1 MAITGDITK
10 NNIVARFKQ
19 LVHDVARASIVRG
32 TNSKPFTEMP
42 DGNYGGRTDA
52 SFISITGTSI
62 SGSTITASTIRSVLQ
77 TEAALYTNI
86 RKQRAILNVSGPGG
100 NTGTRPTAGNVSD
113 TTNVAHLDT
122 GNRAS
127 LGSISSTG
135 VTDGDIIDD
144 ITLETYLTRIK
155 NAYNTV
161 RNSTITDTISVCH
174 ASCHS
179 SCHGSRGRR

>member
-19 LVHDVARASIVRG
+19 MVTDVANASIVRG

-42 DGNYGGRTDA
+42 NNRYGGTTAGD
-52 SFISITGTSI
+52 SINITGASI
-62 SGSTITASTIRSVLQ
+62 SGDIITASTIRSVLQ
-77 TEAALYTNI
+77 TEAAKYTNI
-86 RKQRAILNVSGPGG
+86 RKQRAILSVTGPGG
-100 NTGTRPTAGNVSD
+100 NTGSRPTAGNVSD
-113 TTNVAHLDT
+113 STNVAHLDT

-127 LGSISSTG
+127 LGSISSSG
-135 VTDGDIIDD
+135 VTSGDVIDD
-144 ITLETYLTRIK
+144 ATLEAYFLRIR
-155 NAYNTV
+155 NAYNAV

>member
-10 NNIVARFKQ
+10 QSIVDRFKQ
-19 LVHDVARASIVRG
+19 LVTDVANSGIVRG
-32 TNSKPFTEMP
+32 TNSLPFSEMP
-42 DGNYGGRTDA
+42 SSRYGGTTSGDSINITGA
-52 SFISITGTSI
+52 SITGD
-62 SGSTITASTIRSVLQ
+62 TITASTIRSVLQ

-86 RKQRAILNVSGPGG
+86 RNQRAILNVTGPGG
-100 NTGTRPTAGNVSD
+100 NTGSRPTAGVVSD
-113 TTNVAHLDT
+113 STNVAHLDT

-135 VTDGDIIDD
+135 VITGDTIDD
-144 ITLETYLTRIK
+144 ATLETYFGRIAA
-155 NAYNTV
+155 AYNAV
-161 RNSTITDTISVCH
+161 RGSTITDQIDVCH

>member
-10 NNIVARFKQ
+10 QSIVDRFKAY
-19 LVHDVARASIVRG
+19 VTNTANAGIVRG

-42 DGNYGGRTDA
+42 NNRYGGTTAGD
-52 SFISITGTSI
+52 SINITGASI
-62 SGSTITASTIRSVLQ
+62 SGSIITASTIRSVLQ
-77 TEAALYTNI
+77 TEAAKYTNI
-86 RKQRAILNVSGPGG
+86 RKQRAILSVTGPGG
-100 NTGTRPTAGNVSD
+100 NTGSRPTAGNVSD
-113 TTNVAHLDT
+113 STNVAHLDT

-127 LGSISSTG
+127 LGSISSSG
-135 VTDGDIIDD
+135 VTSGDVIDD
-144 ITLETYLTRIK
+144 ATLEAYFLRIR
-155 NAYNTV
+155 NAYNAV

>member
-10 NNIVARFKQ
+10 QSIVDRFKAY
-19 LVHDVARASIVRG
+19 VTNTANAGIVRG

-42 DGNYGGRTDA
+42 NNRYGGTTAGD
-52 SFISITGTSI
+52 SINITGASI
-62 SGSTITASTIRSVLQ
+62 SGDTITAATIRSVLE

-86 RKQRAILNVSGPGG
+86 RNQRAILNVTGPGG
-100 NTGTRPTAGNVSD
+100 NTGSRPTAGVVSD
-113 TTNVAHLDT
+113 STNVAHLDT

-135 VTDGDIIDD
+135 VITGDTIDD
-144 ITLETYLTRIK
+144 ATLEAYFGRIAA
-155 NAYNTV
+155 AYNAV
-161 RNSTITDTISVCH
+161 RGSTITDTISVCH

>member
-10 NNIVARFKQ
+10 QSIVDRFKAY
-19 LVHDVARASIVRG
+19 VTNTANAGIVRG

-42 DGNYGGRTDA
+42 NNRYGGTTAGD
-52 SFISITGTSI
+52 SINITGASI
-62 SGSTITASTIRSVLQ
+62 SGSIITASTIRSVLQ
-77 TEAALYTNI
+77 TEAAKYTNI
-86 RKQRAILNVSGPGG
+86 RKQRAILTVTGPGG
-100 NTGTRPTAGNVSD
+100 NTGSRPTAGNVSD
-113 TTNVAHLDT
+113 STNVAHLDT

-127 LGSISSTG
+127 LGSISSSG
-135 VTDGDIIDD
+135 VTSGDVIDD
-144 ITLETYLTRIK
+144 ATLESYFTRIK

>member
-10 NNIVARFKQ
+10 NSIVARFED
-19 LVHDVARASIVRG
+19 LVTDVANASIVRG

-42 DGNYGGRTDA
+42 DGNYGGTTAGDSINITGA
-52 SFISITGTSI
+52 SITGD
-62 SGSTITASTIRSVLQ
+62 TITASTIRSVLQ
-77 TEAALYTNI
+77 TEAAKYTNI
-86 RKQRAILNVSGPGG
+86 RKQRAILNVTGPGG
-100 NTGTRPTAGNVSD
+100 NTGSRPTAGNVSD
-113 TTNVAHLDT
+113 STNVAHLDT

-127 LGSISSTG
+127 LGSITSTG
-135 VTDGDIIDD
+135 VTSGDTIDD
-144 ITLETYLTRIK
+144 TTLEAYFTRIK

>member
-10 NNIVARFKQ
+10 QSIVDRFKAY
-19 LVHDVARASIVRG
+19 VTNTANAGIVRG

-42 DGNYGGRTDA
+42 NSRYGGTTAGD
-52 SFISITGTSI
+52 SINITGASI
-62 SGSTITASTIRSVLQ
+62 SGDTITAATIRSVLE

-86 RKQRAILNVSGPGG
+86 RNQRAILNVTGPGG
-100 NTGTRPTAGNVSD
+100 NTGSRPTAGVVSD
-113 TTNVAHLDT
+113 STNVAHLDT

-135 VTDGDIIDD
+135 VITGDTIDD
-144 ITLETYLTRIK
+144 ATLETYFGRIAA
-155 NAYNTV
+155 AYNAV
-161 RNSTITDTISVCH
+161 RGSTITDQIDVCH

>member
-1 MAITGDITK
+1 MAITGNITK
-10 NNIVARFKQ
+10 
-19 LVHDVARASIVRG
+19 ASIVNRFEDLVTDVAKSSIVWG

-42 DGNYGGRTDA
+42 NDRYGGRTDA
-52 SFISITGTSI
+52 SFISITGASI
-62 SGSTITASTIRSVLQ
+62 SGDTITASTIRTVLE

-86 RKQRAILNVSGPGG
+86 RQQRAILFVTGGGG
-100 NTGTRPTAGNVSD
+100 NTGSRPTAGTVFD

-135 VTDGDIIDD
+135 VITGDTIDD
-144 ITLETYLTRIK
+144 ATLETYFGRIAA
-155 NAYNTV
+155 AYNAV
-161 RNSTITDTISVCH
+161 RGSTITDQIDVCH

>member
-10 NNIVARFKQ
+10 QSIVDRFKAY
-19 LVHDVARASIVRG
+19 VTNTANAGIVRG

-42 DGNYGGRTDA
+42 NSRYGGTTSGDSINITGA
-52 SFISITGTSI
+52 SITGD
-62 SGSTITASTIRSVLQ
+62 TITASTIRSVLQ
-77 TEAALYTNI
+77 TEAAKYTNI
-86 RKQRAILNVSGPGG
+86 RKQRAILTVTGPGG
-100 NTGTRPTAGNVSD
+100 NTGSRPTAGNVSD
-113 TTNVAHLDT
+113 STNVAHLDT

-127 LGSISSTG
+127 LGSISTTG
-135 VTDGDIIDD
+135 VTSGDTIDD
-144 ITLETYLTRIK
+144 ATLEAYFTRIK

>member
-10 NNIVARFKQ
+10 QSIVDRFKAY
-19 LVHDVARASIVRG
+19 VTNTANAGIVRG

-42 DGNYGGRTDA
+42 NARYGGTTAGD
-52 SFISITGTSI
+52 SINITGASI
-62 SGSTITASTIRSVLQ
+62 SGDTITAATIRSVLQ

-86 RKQRAILNVSGPGG
+86 RNQRAILNVTGPGG
-100 NTGTRPTAGNVSD
+100 NTGSRPTAGVVSD
-113 TTNVAHLDT
+113 STNVAHLDT

-135 VTDGDIIDD
+135 VITGDTIDD
-144 ITLETYLTRIK
+144 ATLETYFGRIAA
-155 NAYNTV
+155 AYNAV
-161 RNSTITDTISVCH
+161 RGSTITDQIDVCH

>member
-19 LVHDVARASIVRG
+19 MVTDVANASIVRG
-32 TNSKPFTEMP
+32 TNSLPFTEMP
-42 DGNYGGRTDA
+42 SNRYGGTTAGD
-52 SFISITGTSI
+52 SINITGASI
-62 SGSTITASTIRSVLQ
+62 SGDTITAATIRSVLE

-86 RKQRAILNVSGPGG
+86 RNQRAILNVTGPGG
-100 NTGTRPTAGNVSD
+100 NTGSRPTAGVVSD
-113 TTNVAHLDT
+113 STNVAHLDT

-135 VTDGDIIDD
+135 VITGDTIDD
-144 ITLETYLTRIK
+144 ATLETYFGRIAA
-155 NAYNTV
+155 AYNAV
-161 RNSTITDTISVCH
+161 RGSTITDQVDVCH

>member
-10 NNIVARFKQ
+10 QSIVDRFED
-19 LVHDVARASIVRG
+19 LVTDVANASIVRG

-42 DGNYGGRTDA
+42 NSRYGGRTDA
-52 SFISITGTSI
+52 SFISITGASI
-62 SGSTITASTIRSVLQ
+62 TGDTITASTIRSVLQ
-77 TEAALYTNI
+77 TEAAKYTNI
-86 RKQRAILNVSGPGG
+86 RKQRAILSVTGPGG
-100 NTGTRPTAGNVSD
+100 NTGSRPTAGNVSD
-113 TTNVAHLDT
+113 STNVAHLDT

-127 LGSISSTG
+127 LGSITSTG
-135 VTDGDIIDD
+135 VTAGDTIDD
-144 ITLETYLTRIK
+144 ATLEAYFTRIK

>member
-19 LVHDVARASIVRG
+19 LVHDVASASIVRG

-42 DGNYGGRTDA
+42 NSRYGGRTDA
-52 SFISITGTSI
+52 SFISITGASI
-62 SGSTITASTIRSVLQ
+62 SGDTITAATIRSVLQ
-77 TEAALYTNI
+77 TEAAKYTNI
-86 RKQRAILNVSGPGG
+86 RKQRAILNVTGPGG
-100 NTGTRPTAGNVSD
+100 NTGSRPTAGVVSD
-113 TTNVAHLDT
+113 STNVAHLDT

-127 LGSISSTG
+127 LGSISATG
-135 VTDGDIIDD
+135 VTSGDTIDD
-144 ITLETYLTRIK
+144 ATLETFMGRIAT
-155 NAYNTV
+155 AYNSV
-161 RNSTITDTISVCH
+161 RNSTITDQIDVCH